1 VLRGVDAALDKTR
14 TPLAADMPARAFRLP
29 PRGQPGCVQQLDGI
43 GSMVRIY
50 EKDVKRFYSYFRH
63 KNMRGI

>member
-1 VLRGVDAALDKTR
+1 
-14 TPLAADMPARAFRLP
+14 MPARAFRLP